1 MAVKWRSRR
10 ELHEAFLNNER
21 KINNRVEIIFGLL
34 RAKMFTRSGK
44 VHFFFPF
51 LVSLIGFLQFFD
63 I

>member
-1 MAVKWRSRR
+1 M
-10 ELHEAFLNNER
+10 
-21 KINNRVEIIFGLL
+21 VEIIFGLL

-63 I
+63 IWNRLLMVYMLN